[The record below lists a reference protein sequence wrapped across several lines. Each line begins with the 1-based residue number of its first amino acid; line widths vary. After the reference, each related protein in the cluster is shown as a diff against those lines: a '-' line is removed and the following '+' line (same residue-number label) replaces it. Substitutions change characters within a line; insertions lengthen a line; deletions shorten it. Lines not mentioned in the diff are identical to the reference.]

1 MLQLTQRLNVLS
13 KSHKQHRHLP
23 HTRSFSTAFTIVELV
38 VVITIIGI
46 LATLTIVAYNGIQ
59 QQARDK
65 TVLADLDGLD
75 GIETQYGL
83 KNSTAGKSWYSGSG
97 IDNSLNFTPTPGNII
112 DVVINGTDYC
122 MRAYNPGATTYKSLT
137 TAATKGSSV
146 NACWVIVAS
155 AAADAASPAP
165 RSQNLMADFTRWTLS
180 GGATYD
186 NNTKIL
192 TLPAAGVA
200 KSPIIRVDSPRII
213 NIGGDFFANSASPY
227 SGFTPQAGYH
237 TGIAYFGNDGV
248 TLALN
253 SSNYTANGCARPF
266 PTGTWA
272 VGDTQCGYNGGPN
285 VIYSSFSFTGSNG
298 TYASPDLIIKNPLMI
313 VVD

>member
-1 MLQLTQRLNVLS
+1 MFQLTQRPHVVS
-13 KSHKQHRHLP
+13 KTNKQHRYLP
-23 HTRSFSTAFTIVELV
+23 RNRNFSAAFTIVELV

-59 QQARDK
+59 QNAREK

-97 IDNSLNFTPTPGNII
+97 IDSSLNFTPSPGNII

-192 TLPAAGVA
+192 TLPAAGFA
-200 KSPIIRVDSPRII
+200 RSPIVRVDSPRII

-227 SGFTPQAGYH
+227 SSFAPQAGYL
-237 TGIAYFGNDGV
+237 TGISYFASDGV
-248 TLALN
+248 TPAMN
-253 SSNYTANGCARPF
+253 SANYTANGCAQKF
-266 PTGTWA
+266 PISAWSLGNQA
-272 VGDTQCGYNGGPN
+272 CVFFGGPN
-285 VIYSSFSFTGSNG
+285 VVYSSFTVSGSNG
-298 TYASPDLIIKNPLMI
+298 GYSSPDLIIKNPLMI
-313 VVD
+313 VTD